1 MKLSANLSCENE
13 YYLYENKRVIFVL
26 MVLHLALPRKR
37 GWRNSEMTYNLVIY
51 TFKES
56 RFFPLLSGAMEG
68 SQKER
73 LRLNDSNSML
83 MTLSM

>member
-1 MKLSANLSCENE
+1 MA
-13 YYLYENKRVIFVL
+13 
-26 MVLHLALPRKR
+26 
-37 GWRNSEMTYNLVIY
+37 YNLAIY